1 MKMNQNDCVILLA
14 EDDPNDVLLIQRALQ
29 RSNIVNPLQ
38 VVRDG
43 ADAVAYL
50 NGDLQYG
57 DRERYPLPVLLLM
70 DLKMPRKSGL
80 EVLEWLRQQTGGLRR
95 LPVVVLT
102 SSNQSLDINRAYDLG
117 ANSYLVKPAGFDSL
131 LELVKNLD
139 MYWLILN
146 EKPELSAAR
155 PIQRRNHDRPNPC
168 PAGR

>member
-1 MKMNQNDCVILLA
+1 MNQNDCVILLA

-29 RSNIVNPLQ
+29 RSHIANPLQ

-50 NGDLQYG
+50 NGDLQYA

-131 LELVKNLD
+131 LELVKNLE

-146 EKPELSAAR
+146 EKPELS
-155 PIQRRNHDRPNPC
+155 
-168 PAGR
+168 GS

>member
-146 EKPELSAAR
+146 EKPEL
-155 PIQRRNHDRPNPC
+155 N
-168 PAGR
+168 GG

>member
-1 MKMNQNDCVILLA
+1 M
-14 EDDPNDVLLIQRALQ
+14 
-29 RSNIVNPLQ
+29 
-38 VVRDG
+38 
-43 ADAVAYL
+43 AYL

-146 EKPELSAAR
+146 EKPELS
-155 PIQRRNHDRPNPC
+155 
-168 PAGR
+168 GS